1 MFRLPYAVFT
11 PIALLSAGALLPLSA
26 ADAESFVSNGQNFEV
41 RYGDLNLARKGDQ
54 RELRGRLF
62 QAARK
67 VCAAEPAD
75 TISKCRSAAL
85 AHVRAPV
92 AAAIARAERGE
103 RLAVKDTETKVPS
116 AH

>member
-1 MFRLPYAVFT
+1 MFRPLYAFIT

-26 ADAESFVSNGQNFEV
+26 ASAEPFISNGQNFEV
-41 RYGDLNLARKGDQ
+41 RYGDLNLASKADQ

-67 VCAAEPAD
+67 VCAAEPANA
-75 TISKCRSAAL
+75 IQKCRSGAL

-92 AAAIARAERGE
+92 AAAIAAAERGE
-103 RLAVKDTETKVPS
+103 RLAVKDTDAKVAM